1 MATAG
6 LWADTHRPL
15 KLDHVDFHRSLSTRL
30 STMAKSDN
38 FPHMLVYGP
47 SGAGKKTRVA
57 ALLAEVYGSGAEKI
71 RVETQTVKVQA
82 SKEIDITVMCS
93 PFHLEITPSQAGIYD
108 RVVISSVLKNI
119 ASTHTLDAKKLK
131 EFRVVVLLEVDRLT
145 KDAQQALRRTM
156 EKYVATCRLVLV
168 AENVSKVIEPLRS
181 RCLNVRVPAPTCE
194 EIAKCLQKVAMDEM
208 LELPDGLAEQISRSC
223 DRNLRRA
230 ILMLEAMRA
239 TSYPFSTGSVQIPL
253 PDWQIFT
260 VEIARSVVHQQ
271 GPRQLAVVRSKL
283 YELLTN
289 CIPPTLIF
297 KTLVQ
302 GLLPMLDDSVK
313 YEVLD
318 LAAMYERRVQKGS
331 KPIMHLE
338 AFLSNFM
345 VVFKRWCLEVTS

>member
-1 MATAG
+1 
-6 LWADTHRPL
+6 
-15 KLDHVDFHRSLSTRL
+15 
-30 STMAKSDN
+30 
-38 FPHMLVYGP
+38 
-47 SGAGKKTRVA
+47 
-57 ALLAEVYGSGAEKI
+57 
-71 RVETQTVKVQA
+71 
-82 SKEIDITVMCS
+82 
-93 PFHLEITPSQAGIYD
+93 
-108 RVVISSVLKNI
+108 
-119 ASTHTLDAKKLK
+119 
-131 EFRVVVLLEVDRLT
+131 
-145 KDAQQALRRTM
+145 
-156 EKYVATCRLVLV
+156 
-168 AENVSKVIEPLRS
+168 
-181 RCLNVRVPAPTCE
+181 
-194 EIAKCLQKVAMDEM
+194 MDEM

-313 YEVLD
+313 YEVPVYTVCPSLCAYIQRVQVLD